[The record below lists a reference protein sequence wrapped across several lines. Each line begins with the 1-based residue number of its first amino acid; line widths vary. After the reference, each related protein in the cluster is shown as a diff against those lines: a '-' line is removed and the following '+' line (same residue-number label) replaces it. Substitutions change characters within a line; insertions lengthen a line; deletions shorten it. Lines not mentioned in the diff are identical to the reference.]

1 MNYKGL
7 FKNYIL
13 PISTIS
19 GSIIGV
25 GFFSLPY
32 IASKVGVWLMLF
44 YFITLTALVLFVHQ
58 IFGEISLKTPDYKR
72 FPGFVG
78 FYLGRLPQ
86 IFSFVSVILGY
97 FGVLLVY
104 LIVGGEFLNSLLS
117 PFFGQNQ
124 FFYTFIY
131 FLLATIVVY
140 LGISTISRFEFVALL
155 FLFISFILVFIK
167 GLPLFSLENIFTS
180 NLFIAKGF
188 IMNIF
193 LPYGAIV
200 FSLWGVGLIP
210 EAEEMLRGNKKS
222 FKRVIIISTLIPAV
236 FFILFTLIVLGITG
250 SNTTESA
257 LTGLNEFLGNGV
269 VLISLLMG
277 VVITFSAFITHGLNL
292 KRIFAYDLGIKEKQS
307 VIIACFTPMILF
319 MLGFNSFIGI
329 ISFVGGVL
337 LGIDGILILLMYK
350 KIGGKSWLIY
360 SLSLVFIL
368 GIVYEIV
375 YFIK

>member
-1 MNYKGL
+1 MDYKKL

-13 PISTIS
+13 PVSTIS

-32 IASKVGVWLMLF
+32 IASKVGIYLMLL
-44 YFITLTALVLFVHQ
+44 YFIVLTIIVLLIHL
-58 IFGEISLKTPDYKR
+58 IFGEISLRTPDKKR

-78 FYLGRLPQ
+78 YYLGKIPEA
-86 IFSFVSVILGY
+86 FSFVSAILGY

-104 LIVGGEFLNSLLS
+104 LIVGGQFLNSLFA
-117 PFFGQNQ
+117 PIFGQNQ
-124 FFYTFIY
+124 IFYTFIY
-131 FLLATIVVY
+131 FLVATIVVY
-140 LGISTISRFEFVALL
+140 LGISIISKFEFIALL

-167 GLPLFSLENIFTS
+167 GFSEFSLNNIIVW
-180 NLFIAKGF
+180 NLKFGVWDF
-188 IMNIF
+188 F
-193 LPYGAIV
+193 LPYGAII

-222 FKRVIIISTLIPAV
+222 FKRVIVISTLIPAI
-236 FFILFTLIVLGITG
+236 FFVLFTLVVFGITG

-257 LTGLNEFLGNGV
+257 LIGLNNFLGNGV

-292 KRIFAYDLGIKEKQS
+292 KRILVYDLGVKEKQA
-307 VIIACFTPMILF
+307 VIITCFTPMILF
-319 MLGFNSFIGI
+319 LLGLNSFIGM
-329 ISFVGGVL
+329 ISFVGGIL

-350 KIGGKSWLIY
+350 KIGGKKLLIY
-360 SLSLVFIL
+360 PLSLVFLL